1 MMRKIGIKSPAHYY
15 KKLAQLA
22 TRFKSAL
29 GGGQVGDKPGHPFRG
44 NQYS

>member
-1 MMRKIGIKSPAHYY
+1 MPIGSRKRREVRG
-15 KKLAQLA
+15 KKP
-22 TRFKSAL
+22 L